1 LYDVQSIVVRK
12 SMRILVVEDEEKVAS
27 FIRKGLVEE
36 RYAVDV
42 ALDGEEGLT
51 MAQINPY
58 DLVVLDLML
67 PKLDGFRVL
76 QRMRSD
82 GVDTPVLVLTAR
94 DGIGDKVRGLD
105 MGADDYLTKPFAFSE
120 LLARV
125 RALLRRGKPQ
135 RAPLLNV
142 ADLSLDPASR
152 RVTRGGKLID
162 LTAKEYALLEYLMR
176 HPGQV
181 LTRTMISEHVWDQS
195 FDSYTNVIDVYV
207 NYLRK
212 KIDQGF
218 EPKLIH
224 TIRGVGYVLREE
236 T

>member
-1 LYDVQSIVVRK
+1 
-12 SMRILVVEDEEKVAS
+12 MRILVVEDEEKVAS
-27 FIRKGLVEE
+27 FIRKGLQEE
-36 RYAVDV
+36 HYAVDV

-58 DLVVLDLML
+58 DLVILDLML

-76 QRMRSD
+76 QRMRND
-82 GVDTPVLVLTAR
+82 GVDAPVLVLTAR
-94 DGIGDKVRGLD
+94 DGVGDKVRGLD
-105 MGADDYLTKPFAFSE
+105 LGADDYLTKPFAFAE

-125 RALLRRGKPQ
+125 RAILRRGRPQ
-135 RAPLLNV
+135 RAPVLKV
-142 ADLSLDPASR
+142 ADLTLDPASR
-152 RVTRGGKLID
+152 RVMRAGKTIE
-162 LTAKEYALLEYLMR
+162 LTAKEFALLEYLMR

-218 EPKLIH
+218 EPKLIQ

-236 T
+236 P

>member
-1 LYDVQSIVVRK
+1 
-12 SMRILVVEDEEKVAS
+12 MRILVVEDEEKVAS

-36 RYAVDV
+36 HYAADV
-42 ALDGEEGLT
+42 APDGEEGLA

-58 DLVVLDLML
+58 DLIILDLML

-76 QRMRSD
+76 QRMRAD
-82 GVDTPVLVLTAR
+82 GVETPVLVLTAR
-94 DGIGDKVRGLD
+94 DGVSDRVRGLD
-105 MGADDYLTKPFAFSE
+105 LGADDYLTKPFAFAE

-135 RAPLLNV
+135 RTPTLKM
-142 ADLSLDPASR
+142 ADLVLDPASR
-152 RVTRGGKLID
+152 RVTRSGKAID
-162 LTAKEYALLEYLMR
+162 LTAKEYALLEYLLR
-176 HPGQV
+176 HQGQV

-236 T
+236 P

>member
-1 LYDVQSIVVRK
+1 
-12 SMRILVVEDEEKVAS
+12 MRVLVVEDEEKVAS
-27 FIRKGLVEE
+27 FIRKGLEE
-36 RYAVDV
+36 EHHAVDM
-42 ALDGEEGLT
+42 ALDGEEGLG

-58 DLVVLDLML
+58 DVILLDLML
-67 PKLDGFRVL
+67 PKLDGYRVL
-76 QRMRSD
+76 QRLRSE
-82 GVDTPVLVLTAR
+82 GIETPVLVLTAR
-94 DGIGDKVRGLD
+94 DGVGDKVRGLD
-105 MGADDYLTKPFAFSE
+105 LGADDYLTKPFAFEE

-135 RAPLLNV
+135 RSPVLKV

-152 RVTRGGKLID
+152 RVTRAGTPIE
-162 LTAKEYALLEYLMR
+162 LTAKEFALLEYLMR

-218 EPKLIH
+218 EPKLIQ
-224 TIRGVGYVLREE
+224 TVRGVGYVLREE
-236 T
+236 P

>member
-1 LYDVQSIVVRK
+1 
-12 SMRILVVEDEEKVAS
+12 MRILVVEDEEKVAS
-27 FIRKGLVEE
+27 FIRKGLQEE
-36 RYAVDV
+36 HYAVDL
-42 ALDGEEGLT
+42 APDGEEGLT
-51 MAQINPY
+51 MAQLNPY
-58 DLVVLDLML
+58 DLIVLDLML

-76 QRMRSD
+76 QRLRGD
-82 GVDTPVLVLTAR
+82 GVDAPVLVLTAR
-94 DGIGDKVRGLD
+94 DGVSDKVRGLD
-105 MGADDYLTKPFAFSE
+105 LGADDYLTKPFAFAE

-125 RALLRRGKPQ
+125 RAILRRGKPQ
-135 RAPLLNV
+135 RAPILKV

-152 RVTRGGKLID
+152 RVTRSGKAIE
-162 LTAKEYALLEYLMR
+162 LTAKEFALLEYLMR

-212 KIDQGF
+212 KVDQGF

-236 T
+236 P